1 MRLFTRF
8 LPLSLII
15 VIIGSLLTGCATASV
30 AFPTDTPTFTI
41 TRTATSTQ
49 TQTPTA
55 SPTLPPTHTPT
66 VTPTIVPPAPETD
79 QIMIGKHYSYFPG
92 TQDHDQAT
100 VEYVDLSE
108 YRDKILSV
116 TTDTTGFPIRI
127 GLYRGK
133 VDLGKWWGDSAPFI
147 LETDFAA
154 NSSTKVYVY
163 PTDTII
169 SIVYITR
176 PISLDTPEN
185 LEITRKFSVADVQ
198 IPMDLSQTFV
208 TDYWTFPED
217 ILKDLVDPLQ
227 FNENMNR
234 EYAVLKDLMGKDSEM
249 LDSEGHLHLIV
260 QDHDYCGLAGNP
272 IRMDPVCMGADMLNT
287 GNPGWG
293 AAHELGHDFVG
304 PGSFCCWDGGDSNEG
319 WANFMAFYAYDNKI
333 FINSD
338 YDAVFWADVW
348 ETSTKPTDIFQG
360 EIVRLSHTYGWDIA
374 KAFFRKYLAADPA
387 REKDTTEKMK
397 QAVRYLAESALEV
410 TGKQDEYDSVVNFLA
425 GKGFPQP

>member
-133 VDLGKWWGDSAPFI
+133 VDLGKWWG
-147 LETDFAA
+147 
-154 NSSTKVYVY
+154 
-163 PTDTII
+163 
-169 SIVYITR
+169 
-176 PISLDTPEN
+176 
-185 LEITRKFSVADVQ
+185 
-198 IPMDLSQTFV
+198 
-208 TDYWTFPED
+208 
-217 ILKDLVDPLQ
+217 
-227 FNENMNR
+227 
-234 EYAVLKDLMGKDSEM
+234 G
-249 LDSEGHLHLIV
+249 
-260 QDHDYCGLAGNP
+260 
-272 IRMDPVCMGADMLNT
+272 
-287 GNPGWG
+287 
-293 AAHELGHDFVG
+293 
-304 PGSFCCWDGGDSNEG
+304 
-319 WANFMAFYAYDNKI
+319 
-333 FINSD
+333 
-338 YDAVFWADVW
+338 
-348 ETSTKPTDIFQG
+348 
-360 EIVRLSHTYGWDIA
+360 
-374 KAFFRKYLAADPA
+374 
-387 REKDTTEKMK
+387 
-397 QAVRYLAESALEV
+397 
-410 TGKQDEYDSVVNFLA
+410 
-425 GKGFPQP
+425 